1 MMDIDSWM
9 EEYTL
14 LSQINVY
21 LCDDVPVL
29 FLGPGTLASLALPS
43 KVWTV

>member
-21 LCDDVPVL
+21 LCEDVPVL
-29 FLGPGTLASLALPS
+29 S
-43 KVWTV
+43 